1 MKFGVYVHIPYCLQ
15 RCRYCDFTT
24 FEFTEIMPPEKYLQ
38 LLLKEIRQRSQLFQS
53 TVLSSLYFGGGT
65 PSLIP
70 ADHILAII
78 QELANCGFP
87 INSTT
92 EVTIE
97 INPATIDEKKLDLYL
112 GGGINRFSVGAQSFD
127 DDLLQLCGRRH
138 QARDTRHTLDLLTQ
152 RELNY
157 SFDLLF
163 ALPSQTLGQL
173 NRDLDEVKAFDP
185 PHLSAYCLTVP
196 TGHPMSHGR
205 PPEGIQLEMF
215 DLIESRL
222 ANMGLAKYEISNFS
236 RPGLESRHNW
246 LYWTDQAYWGVGLS
260 AHSYNPRVGN
270 GVRFWNSTSLS
281 NYQHQIEKL
290 KQPTGL
296 QSFSKNQ
303 IEYLQLH
310 EALTDFCHT
319 SLRVKEGLAE
329 KELLNKFSFNYS
341 HAVFL
346 RLKNLQENG
355 YLTRSLLGQWQLTSQ
370 GERLSNQVFLALT
383 FSREDFF
390 MTAQTN

>member
-24 FEFTEIMPPEKYLQ
+24 FEFTEIMPPEQYLKI
-38 LLLKEIRQRSQLFQS
+38 LLREIRQRSQLFQP

-78 QELANCGFP
+78 QELANCGFL

-112 GGGINRFSVGAQSFD
+112 EGGINRFSVGAQSFD

-163 ALPSQTLGQL
+163 ALPSQTLEQL
-173 NRDLDEVKAFDP
+173 NRDLDEVNAFDP

-196 TGHPMSHGR
+196 TGHPMSRGR
-205 PPEGIQLEMF
+205 PPEGIQLKMF

-222 ANMGLAKYEISNFS
+222 PDMGLAKYEISNFS

-281 NYQHQIEKL
+281 HYQHQIESL

-296 QSFSKNQ
+296 HSFSKNQ

-329 KELLNKFSFNYS
+329 KELLNKFSFNHS
-341 HAVFL
+341 EEVFL

-355 YLTRSLLGQWQLTSQ
+355 YLTRSHLGQWQLTSQ

-390 MTAQTN
+390 MTSQTN